1 MEELK
6 YTLITDGS
14 SDNTLLEIIQWSIN
28 DLYPKL
34 AIDGKFCDFRCLPNR
49 VELGNVL
56 QRIKIANFYYPF
68 DVCFYHRDAENT
80 NVKDIL
86 ITREN
91 EIINAL
97 PENLR
102 NKVVCIIPV
111 KMMETWLLTNE
122 TAIKAAAGNRNYK
135 EVLNIPSVS
144 KLENIQD
151 PKDLLHSLL
160 REASGNT
167 GRRLK
172 QFNVHQAVHL
182 VAENTDDF
190 SPLRKLEAFKK
201 FEENL
206 KNCINSVLKEKNIIF
221 NMD

>member
-14 SDNTLLEIIQWSIN
+14 SDSTLFEIIKWSIN

-34 AIDGKFCDFRCLPNR
+34 AINGKFCDFRCLPHH
-49 VELGNVL
+49 VELGDVL
-56 QRIKIANFYYPF
+56 QRIKIANVIYPF
-68 DVCFYHRDAENT
+68 DVCLYHRDAESID
-80 NVKDIL
+80 VRDIL
-86 ITREN
+86 VAREN

-97 PENLR
+97 PENLK
-102 NKVVCIIPV
+102 NKVVCVIPV

-122 TAIKAAAGNRNYK
+122 TAIKAAAGNRNYT
-135 EVLNIPSVS
+135 EELNIPSVG
-144 KLENIQD
+144 KLEKIQS
-151 PKDLLHSLL
+151 PKDLLHRLL

-172 QFNVHQAVHL
+172 HFNVHQAVHL

-206 KNCINSVLKEKNIIF
+206 KNCINSILKEREYHV
-221 NMD
+221 